1 MNQAPSDAVSA
12 SLRQRTWLW
21 YDSDDERKEQAKERK
36 GLTERY
42 AKAGYAK
49 RLNVAQSQKKMDRV
63 LKLVRGLRYDE
74 AIHQLRM
81 IPHKAGRI
89 VIECLEK
96 AHEDAVSK
104 GLDVRRLVVA
114 TLFGTKGQNETTGM
128 IYMGK
133 GFSAPK
139 ILHRTHITV
148 ALREAYTEEERISR
162 NKNNRRARSQRHREM
177 SFEEEAMEASVV
189 GSIGR
194 GRKAPK
200 GLAFGAR
207 IVPPL
212 MHPVPSP
219 LPRFTPPASKEVA
232 VSTRGEEASSI
243 DPLSLIPTSLKE
255 DDKDQTSPPLSP
267 LPPPQDREIKSQP
280 IKASRPSIKK
290 KFDYRREV

>member
-1 MNQAPSDAVSA
+1 M
-12 SLRQRTWLW
+12 RRTWLW

-36 GLTERY
+36 GLAERY

-49 RLNVAQSQKKMDRV
+49 RLNVAQSQKKVDRV

-89 VIECLEK
+89 VVECLEK
-96 AHEDAVSK
+96 AQEDALSK

-148 ALREAYTEEERISR
+148 ALRVAYTEEERIAK
-162 NKNNRRARSQRHREM
+162 NKNNRRARSQRHRKM
-177 SFEEEAMEASVV
+177 NFEEEAMEASVV
-189 GSIGR
+189 GPIGR

-207 IVPPL
+207 IVTPL
-212 MHPVPSP
+212 MHRVPSP
-219 LPRFTPPASKEVA
+219 LPRFTPLSSKEA
-232 VSTRGEEASSI
+232 AESSQGEEASSV

-255 DDKDQTSPPLSP
+255 DEKDHVSPSLTPP
-267 LPPPQDREIKSQP
+267 PPPQDREIKSRPTQP
-280 IKASRPSIKK
+280 SRPSIKK